1 MEAEYGGKFPWTLLS
16 SYIIFG
22 VAKLLIW
29 GRKIVSFQV
38 CKRYVFNLWF
48 QGFAFLNF
56 WAQDLKA
63 NKTWDSRRGII
74 VKEKTISYIRR
85 QYMSEMIFIT

>member
-1 MEAEYGGKFPWTLLS
+1 MFLS
-16 SYIIFG
+16 
-22 VAKLLIW
+22 
-29 GRKIVSFQV
+29 
-38 CKRYVFNLWF
+38 LWF

-74 VKEKTISYIRR
+74 VEEKTISYIRR
-85 QYMSEMIFIT
+85 QYMSEMIFITWQ